1 MELQE
6 LMETD
11 LAAFNQALQE
21 RGDPPI
27 ASSMP
32 TD

>member
-1 MELQE
+1 
-6 LMETD
+6 METD
-11 LAAFNQALQE
+11 LAAFNQALRE
-21 RGDPPI
+21 HGVPPI